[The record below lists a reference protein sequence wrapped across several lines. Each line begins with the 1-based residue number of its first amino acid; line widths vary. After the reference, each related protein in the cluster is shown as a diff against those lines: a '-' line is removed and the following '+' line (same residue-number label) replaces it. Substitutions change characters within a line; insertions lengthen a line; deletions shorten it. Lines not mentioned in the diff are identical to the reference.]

1 VIKSHGSEQVSQS
14 AGTKKL
20 GQVKIS
26 KTNKPESLL
35 KHRKDYQLLS
45 KPESDFISGINLSKT
60 WVLGGW
66 QPV

>member
-1 VIKSHGSEQVSQS
+1 
-14 AGTKKL
+14 
-20 GQVKIS
+20 
-26 KTNKPESLL
+26 L

-45 KPESDFISGINLSKT
+45 KPGSDFILGTNLSKT